1 LWIADNLIICHTLL
15 VVDTH
20 DISVGVAV
28 LLVIPTAHAGL
39 EVVASGHALLHRAL
53 PNPFAQGN
61 LKQVECFV
69 YFYCMSYFR
78 NLIFFFCNSWISL
91 KQVEASY

>member
-1 LWIADNLIICHTLL
+1 MCHILL

-39 EVVASGHALLHRAL
+39 EVVASGLALHHQDL

-61 LKQVECFV
+61 L
-69 YFYCMSYFR
+69 
-78 NLIFFFCNSWISL
+78 N
-91 KQVEASY
+91 

>member
-1 LWIADNLIICHTLL
+1 VSYTAGSDI
-15 VVDTH
+15 H

-39 EVVASGHALLHRAL
+39 EAVASGLALRHQAL

-61 LKQVECFV
+61 V
-69 YFYCMSYFR
+69 
-78 NLIFFFCNSWISL
+78 N
-91 KQVEASY
+91 